1 MGTSTDVMFC
11 SQAGIVPA
19 VKEASLRA
27 SFGALLA
34 VFDVIY
40 GYAWFVGFFVGAG
53 LYLTLMRDTSKA
65 AAGKGKGEE
74 DSVHILKLRNRK
86 CN

>member
-1 MGTSTDVMFC
+1 M
-11 SQAGIVPA
+11 
-19 VKEASLRA
+19 KEASLRA

-65 AAGKGKGEE
+65 AAGKGKGGRLCTHSETQ
-74 DSVHILKLRNRK
+74 KPK
-86 CN
+86 M

>member
-1 MGTSTDVMFC
+1 MTSFFL
-11 SQAGIVPA
+11 QAGIVPA

-53 LYLTLMRDTSKA
+53 LYLALMRGESR
-65 AAGKGKGEE
+65 AGENEE
-74 DSVHILKLRNRK
+74 VLYTA
-86 CN
+86 

>member
-1 MGTSTDVMFC
+1 M
-11 SQAGIVPA
+11 
-19 VKEASLRA
+19 KEASLRA

-74 DSVHILKLRNRK
+74 TECVQNVSKTDDRK
-86 CN
+86 KGCR